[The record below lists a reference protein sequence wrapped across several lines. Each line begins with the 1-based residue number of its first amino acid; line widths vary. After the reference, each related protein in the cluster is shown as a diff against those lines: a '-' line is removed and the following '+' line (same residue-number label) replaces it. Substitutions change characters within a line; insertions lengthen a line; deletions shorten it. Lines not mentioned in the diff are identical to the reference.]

1 MRHISTIAV
10 MTSVALAALLSAC
23 GGSGSDPKVTAVK
36 VVGASLA
43 DSGTFGYKFTVQ
55 SGGSTQYSV
64 YSERVAASYRMTSFC
79 PAYTYSVSSAAY
91 SANAGCTNHAVAGA
105 KVNNYDATAAAVVE
119 TVPDSLVKQ
128 LADVGNAGFTKND
141 LLIVGE
147 ASSNDAAALATA
159 FLTDQLSGGATSQFP
174 ALLMTLIT
182 PASADPV
189 ALGIA
194 YMQALADK
202 LMVAVQNHALVKG
215 APRVA
220 IVNTLDVTRTPR
232 FIAVLAQVAAANG
245 GGATGDAAAAQ
256 VQGMVEA
263 WINAYN
269 QRLADN
275 VGASA
280 YAARLAVVDIHAE
293 FNAQLTTPATYSLT
307 NVSDTVCDEIVTG
320 GTAPG
325 TTSLGTPAVVA
336 ACTDTAAAALNLN
349 GTATGWQSYLFA
361 DSFHPTPYGHQLLA
375 TTVSQVLA
383 TKGWD

>member
-1 MRHISTIAV
+1 MRSISTIAV
-10 MTSVALAALLSAC
+10 VTSIALAAVLSAC
-23 GGSGSDPKVTAVK
+23 GGSGNDPKVSTVK

-79 PAYTYSVSSAAY
+79 PAYAY
-91 SANAGCTNHAVAGA
+91 SPSTTSFGANAGCTNHAVAGA
-105 KVNNYDATAAAVVE
+105 KVNNYDTTAGALVE
-119 TVPDSLVKQ
+119 TIPLSIVKQ
-128 LADVGNAGFTKND
+128 LSDLGNAGFTKND
-141 LLIVGE
+141 LVIVGE

-174 ALLMTLIT
+174 TLLSTLIT

-189 ALGIA
+189 ALGVA

-202 LMVAVQNHALVKG
+202 LMVAVQTHVLAKG

-256 VQGMVEA
+256 VQGLVEA
-263 WINAYN
+263 WIAAYN
-269 QRLADN
+269 QRLVAN
-275 VGASA
+275 VNAST
-280 YAARLAVVDIHAE
+280 YSARLTVVDIYTE
-293 FNAQLTTPATYSLT
+293 FNAQLVTPASYSLT

-320 GTAPG
+320 GAAPG
-325 TTSLGTPAVVA
+325 VTALDSPAVVV

-349 GTATGWQSYLFA
+349 GSATGWQSYLFA

-375 TTVSQVLA
+375 DTVSQALA